1 MEVSEFMMV
10 LEMALAKRGV
20 RYPLELTAPSVLGQ
34 RGKYLGDGPFGPMFG
49 FKRRQCR
56 RMLAE
61 IQRAA
66 RADAAMMEQWE
77 PEATA
82 VADDASSTS
91 PEDR

>member
-1 MEVSEFMMV
+1 
-10 LEMALAKRGV
+10 
-20 RYPLELTAPSVLGQ
+20 
-34 RGKYLGDGPFGPMFG
+34 MFG